1 MAAQLYL
8 KLCSLEIFSSTSQS
22 VVFIDN
28 HSAKHYSRRF
38 IHWRLFLH
46 AHTVFV
52 AFRLMAFSWCMY
64 HYGHNEQVIWTRYL
78 QYDPSMAIVLG
89 MRSIINFDSLTGLV
103 FVLIIIVHFSF
114 DYVLYF
120 HNRVKKCDQRL
131 WVIFFSLITK
141 NGSLSF
147 SQRGKKSFEDWLHND
162 CLNLR
167 ALPGELRHLWKCS
180 KIKLVAQFPV
190 WPHLFPPIRTALVI
204 FNNVLEPVLQ
214 FIIIIAGLISPFF
227 FLFNLMR
234 IILTGKY
241 GLFITVFGSLDII
254 LSIVEMNIF
263 LHNTIFIFHFGVV
276 ILIAYGA
283 QLIYLNRFLT
293 RFVQSLQRKKN
304 HCTISNI
311 RKKINHF
318 FVAHS
323 FTISFQ
329 LWLNSS
335 TYMHV
340 LFLLTFNLVPVSV
353 YFISLLYLRNL
364 SNLEH
369 VTYSFAIYLI
379 AFINLCTLQ
388 PLVVL
393 ARLLT
398 SSHKSVGQLMLVLS
412 DQRKRMLRDRLSL
425 LNYYTKLSCHEALKF
440 RLDPV
445 GIVTQRNLVEVKIT
459 LKFLMLDYLNLNF
472 MLLVPLPL
480 QHLSDVHVQFVQE
493 VQANLNLKKN

>member
-1 MAAQLYL
+1 M
-8 KLCSLEIFSSTSQS
+8 SVDSSSNS
-22 VVFIDN
+22 SSK
-28 HSAKHYSRRF
+28 SAKHYSRRF

-190 WPHLFPPIRTALVI
+190 WPHLFPPIRTAL
-204 FNNVLEPVLQ
+204 
-214 FIIIIAGLISPFF
+214 
-227 FLFNLMR
+227 
-234 IILTGKY
+234 
-241 GLFITVFGSLDII
+241 
-254 LSIVEMNIF
+254 
-263 LHNTIFIFHFGVV
+263 
-276 ILIAYGA
+276 
-283 QLIYLNRFLT
+283 
-293 RFVQSLQRKKN
+293 
-304 HCTISNI
+304 
-311 RKKINHF
+311 
-318 FVAHS
+318 
-323 FTISFQ
+323 

-353 YFISLLYLRNL
+353 YFISLLYMRNL
-364 SNLEH
+364 SSLERF
-369 VTYSFAIYLI
+369 TYSFAIYLI

-388 PLVVL
+388 PL
-393 ARLLT
+393 
-398 SSHKSVGQLMLVLS
+398 
-412 DQRKRMLRDRLSL
+412 RKRMLRDRLSL

-445 GIVTQRNLVEVKIT
+445 GIVTQRNLVE
-459 LKFLMLDYLNLNF
+459 FLFLYSIYLMYMYNLF
-472 MLLVPLPL
+472 
-480 QHLSDVHVQFVQE
+480 
-493 VQANLNLKKN
+493 KRYKRI